1 MTKKERV
8 LSMLESAGDRGVT
21 NREFNE
27 AGIYR
32 YSARIKELR
41 DEGKIVDTIRIK
53 GGYFKFR
60 LAPYSPCG
68 PVEGAATVA
77 NAHPRVDDLPESAP
91 MPSGDRPPTLF
102 VCDLNDSPYY

>member
-1 MTKKERV
+1 MTKKEQV
-8 LSMLESAGDRGVT
+8 LSMLEAAGERGVT
-21 NREFNE
+21 NRQFTE

-41 DEGKIVDTIRIK
+41 DEGTNVDTIRIR

-60 LAPYSPCG
+60 LASPPCG
-68 PVEGAATVA
+68 PVEGATD
-77 NAHPRVDDLPESAP
+77 AHPREEDLPESAP
-91 MPSGDRPPTLF
+91 KPSGDPPPSLF